1 MKKILFNFCVML
13 FAAITVPIAV
23 ILYIPYA
30 LFKVLSDKDEF
41 RAFYGDMIDLLVVPF
56 VRYRIKMRKYDKTR

>member
-13 FAAITVPIAV
+13 FAVITVPIAV

-41 RAFYGDMIDLLVVPF
+41 HDFYGGMMDILIVPF
-56 VRYRIKMRKYDKTR
+56 VRYRTKMREYDKTR

>member
-13 FAAITVPIAV
+13 FAVITVPIAV